1 MWPLTSCFAGGAGLV
16 LDMHLGNVLELSFD
30 LRVFAAFHGSCEL
43 SAAAIEAAYGNGA
56 VAMVRTAAVSV

>member
-1 MWPLTSCFAGGAGLV
+1 M